1 MSSKYLESHEAEI
14 KRTNATDLASNV
26 IDILLEF
33 NEKQHL
39 SSVDRSLIHRMSG
52 TSLHRLCCI
61 IILLIFSISLDQ
73 QINQLTHWV

>member
-61 IILLIFSISLDQ
+61 IIFFISFNQ
-73 QINQLTHWV
+73 QINQCNTLGLIT